1 MALGEFWTLYP
12 KLLRIPAG
20 QLYSRSRTPHRQNL
34 SHLHLVTWDS
44 RKVFSGV
51 LAVVEP
57 AFEVSW
63 TSIPPK
69 PPRWTHPCNSI
80 DLQMEIQISTKC
92 TLWQVPG
99 TSIFVQHLVPSPGP
113 SVQPQLVTIK
123 QDKMNMSIHAPP
135 PARMSFNT
143 PPRNSSTSYIFLRD
157 TTSFTTQKI
166 EAFCCSQYNIILNLR
181 TASAAHLPTKP

>member
-20 QLYSRSRTPHRQNL
+20 QLYPRGRTPHRQNL
-34 SHLHLVTWDS
+34 SLSHLHLVTRDS

-80 DLQMEIQISTKC
+80 DLQMEILISTKC

-113 SVQPQLVTIK
+113 AVQPQLVTIK
-123 QDKMNMSIHAPP
+123 QDKMDMSNPCPPSSTHVLQYAIQAHHTSSCVIP
-135 PARMSFNT
+135 PAS
-143 PPRNSSTSYIFLRD
+143 PPRKLKRFAAANTISS
-157 TTSFTTQKI
+157 
-166 EAFCCSQYNIILNLR
+166 
-181 TASAAHLPTKP
+181 